1 MYQRNSEGFKQELIA
16 ATIASDYIVLT
27 VYRIK
32 TVWLLFSDS
41 EEFKEETI
49 LEIFGRQ
56 NLFT

>member
-1 MYQRNSEGFKQELIA
+1 MCQWNSEGLKQELIA
-16 ATIASDYIVLT
+16 ATIASDYIVLA

-49 LEIFGRQ
+49 LEIFGR
-56 NLFT
+56 